1 MNFVILNRLTP
12 PLRPQFS
19 SSPVLVSVIIIVI
32 VIVIV
37 YVINILIVII
47 IIITITIIMGTIM
60 TMLYDNII
68 NVQVY

>member
-12 PLRPQFS
+12 PLRQQFS

-32 VIVIV
+32 VIVF
-37 YVINILIVII
+37 VINILIVII
-47 IIITITIIMGTIM
+47 IIIITITIIMWTIM
-60 TMLYDNII
+60 MMLYDNIN